1 MYIHIYIY
9 ICVCV
14 CVCVCVFVCVGN
26 NKRTCGANAKSV
38 MVTVCSLKVMKPNPK
53 TQCFY

>member
-1 MYIHIYIY
+1 
-9 ICVCV
+9 VCV